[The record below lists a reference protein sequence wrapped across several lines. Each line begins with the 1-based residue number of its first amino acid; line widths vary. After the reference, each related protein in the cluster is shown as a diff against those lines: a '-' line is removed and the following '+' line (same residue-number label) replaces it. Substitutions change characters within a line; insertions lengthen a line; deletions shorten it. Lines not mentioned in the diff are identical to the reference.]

1 MSIVEINKNDLITT
15 SLSIAKGVG
24 NHHKNVLDLIRTYE
38 NDLNEFGII
47 AFETRKSRRG
57 KPTEFCYLNEPQT
70 YFLLTLMRNNEQVTK
85 FKKELVKEFMR
96 MRKALMQLQIT
107 RQSEEWKIKREQSK
121 LSRLE
126 VTDAIKEFVE
136 YATNQGSQNAK
147 MYYSNLTKMEYKS
160 LFLLEQKFPNL
171 KDFLNHKQLSSLET
185 ADHIVEETLKE
196 GMDLQMNYK
205 DIYQL
210 AKKRVEELANLIKP
224 SIVISIDEIKLLK

>member
-1 MSIVEINKNDLITT
+1 
-15 SLSIAKGVG
+15 
-24 NHHKNVLDLIRTYE
+24 
-38 NDLNEFGII
+38 
-47 AFETRKSRRG
+47 
-57 KPTEFCYLNEPQT
+57 
-70 YFLLTLMRNNEQVTK
+70 MRNNEKVTV
-85 FKKELVKEFMR
+85 FKEELIKEFMR

-107 RQSEEWKIKREQSK
+107 RQSEEWKNKREQSK

-126 VTDAIKEFVE
+126 VTDEIKEFVE

-196 GMDLQMNYK
+196 GMNLQMNYK

-210 AKKRVEELANLIKP
+210 AKKRIEELANLIKP